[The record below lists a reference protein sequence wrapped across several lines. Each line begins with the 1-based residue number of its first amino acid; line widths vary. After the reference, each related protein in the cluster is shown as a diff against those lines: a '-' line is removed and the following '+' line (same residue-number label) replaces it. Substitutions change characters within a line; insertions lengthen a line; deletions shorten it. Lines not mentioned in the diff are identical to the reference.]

1 MDKHERAFGFTMR
14 FGMVH
19 VDHAAQRRTVEYA
32 GAWFGRV
39 ARENGLP
46 LGDAN
51 AVL

>member
-1 MDKHERAFGFTMR
+1 MDKHEWAFGFSKR
-14 FGMVH
+14 FGIVH

-39 ARENGLP
+39 ARGIGLP